1 MTGNRAF
8 PLTPPGVAAIAVVRI
23 VGAGVGP
30 FLQQHFSKPA
40 RPMRCVHGEL
50 RDGER
55 VLDDAVVILHR
66 NGLAADL
73 NLHGGPWV
81 VTSVLEWLK
90 ANGFELADAATDL
103 LDGETILEREVH
115 ASLPLAKTEQ
125 GIRMLLAQPTAWERF
140 AASNPTAD
148 AIRAVLDDRT
158 LERLLCPA
166 RVAIVGAPN
175 VGKSTLANQLFAQ
188 QRSIT
193 ADVPGTTRDW
203 VGEIANID
211 GLPVM
216 LVDTPGRRKTED
228 VIERAAIE
236 RSNTVIHQADV
247 VIHVVDATSS
257 FPSPGTPGEGRV
269 RVEALCADKVEPS
282 PRLSRGTGRGAGAQE
297 IVVMNKIDQGMH
309 GVARFDVGTIATTGE
324 GVDQLRDLIRA
335 RLSCA
340 DLTPD
345 YPRCWTDRQRAAL
358 QHHPRDVLVSHE

>member
-1 MTGNRAF
+1 MNGNRAF

-23 VGAGVGP
+23 VGAGVVP
-30 FLQQHFSKPA
+30 FLQQHFSKPV
-40 RPMRCVHGEL
+40 RPSRCFHGEL
-50 RDGER
+50 RDGEH
-55 VLDDAVVILHR
+55 VLDDAVVILHA
-66 NGLAADL
+66 NGLTADL

-90 ANGFELADAATDL
+90 ANGFELVEATTDL

-125 GIRMLLAQPTAWERF
+125 GIRMLLAQPAAWERF
-140 AASNPTAD
+140 IASNPSAD

-158 LERLLCPA
+158 LERLLYPP

-216 LVDTPGRRKTED
+216 LVDTPGRRETSD
-228 VIERAAIE
+228 AIERAAIE
-236 RSNTVIHQADV
+236 RSEEILSSADLILYVSEPVTWDTRVIDIGKQRMPAFLLGHETNTI
-247 VIHVVDATSS
+247 I
-257 FPSPGTPGEGRV
+257 
-269 RVEALCADKVEPS
+269 
-282 PRLSRGTGRGAGAQE
+282 
-297 IVVMNKIDQGMH
+297 VMNKMDLGDSQF
-309 GVARFDVGTIATTGE
+309 RCFDVGTVATTGE
-324 GVDQLRDLIRA
+324 GVDQLREWIRL
-335 RLSCA
+335 RLDCNDFS
-340 DLTPD
+340 PD
-345 YPRCWTDRQRAAL
+345 RPRCWTDRQRAAL
-358 QHHPRDVLVSHE
+358 QHHSRNVLISHE